1 MTIQESHFED
11 ETSED
16 EELSDWQKDNMD
28 YAGKMMA
35 STNKVDQRLI
45 NLYIFKKAS
54 QLGLHFGLRNAVIR
68 KSVINNRK
76 SIVLNKAYKEVESL
90 RYPQENQLIDQ
101 DSNIEKRSN
110 SQKIIE
116 EGQNTDPND

>member
-1 MTIQESHFED
+1 MSQMTIQESHFED

-54 QLGLHFGLRNAVIR
+54 
-68 KSVINNRK
+68 
-76 SIVLNKAYKEVESL
+76 
-90 RYPQENQLIDQ
+90 
-101 DSNIEKRSN
+101 
-110 SQKIIE
+110 
-116 EGQNTDPND
+116 